1 MKHFVSRALFAA
13 ALACLPGIAAAA
25 NYDESVSGDISGVP
39 ATPTTIAFTEGA
51 NVIKGTAGT
60 PADYDVISFTI
71 PDGHQLSS
79 LYLDAYSNLGYQSF
93 VGLQN
98 SATWTTGLGFGVVGE
113 TLMGYALFDA
123 GLIGTNL
130 LADIGVNG
138 VGFGSGFTPPLPSGA
153 YSFLIQDTTSP
164 FSYQFTFNVTAVPEP
179 ATIGLAACGLLAIT
193 RMRRR

>member
-1 MKHFVSRALFAA
+1 MKHFVSRTLLTA
-13 ALACLPGIAAAA
+13 ALACLPGIATAA
-25 NYDESVSGDISGVP
+25 NHDESVDGDISGVP
-39 ATPTTIAFTEGA
+39 ATPTAIAFSEGA
-51 NVIKGTAGT
+51 NVIKGAAG
-60 PADYDVISFTI
+60 AGDFDLISFTV

-98 SATWTTGLGFGVVGE
+98 SATWTTGTGFGVVGE

-123 GLIGTNL
+123 GLVGTNL
-130 LADIGVNG
+130 LADMGVNG

-179 ATIGLAACGLLAIT
+179 ATVGLAAVGLLAIT
-193 RMRRR
+193 RIRRR